1 MLLGEVMSSAQICL
15 LAISLLQLLWLR
27 DALRDTALNT
37 VSRSVNGGLDGD
49 LCQWRPVNGN
59 LSMETSLR
67 SLVLCTGMEY
77 PHFTNKKLKKH
88 RDPHD
93 SSKVTEF
100 LNPIKKITLLEGR
113 KFN

>member
-1 MLLGEVMSSAQICL
+1 MHSSMLLGEATSSAQVCP

-37 VSRSVNGGLDGD
+37 VP
-49 LCQWRPVNGN
+49 RPVNG
-59 LSMETSLR
+59 SSLR

-77 PHFTNKKLKKH
+77 PHFTKKNLKKH